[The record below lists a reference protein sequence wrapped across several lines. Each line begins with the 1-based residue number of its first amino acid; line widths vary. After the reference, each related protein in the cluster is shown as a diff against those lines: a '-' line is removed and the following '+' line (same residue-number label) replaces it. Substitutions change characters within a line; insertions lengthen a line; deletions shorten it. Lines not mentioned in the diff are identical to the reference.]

1 MRALVRASLLA
12 GAIAVS
18 SAGADRLAAQVVRG
32 TVVLP
37 DSTTP
42 VSGVIVLAT
51 DARGTTAAR
60 ALTTAQGQFAITL
73 PLPGRYG
80 FTLLR
85 IGFRPTHLPEV
96 GVGASA
102 TENVRFV
109 LSDSP
114 VVLSSINVRERETCR
129 VNADTGFMVAR
140 VWEEAR
146 KAMLTTQLSS
156 EDVPL
161 FAEWI
166 EYDRMLDST
175 ARLVREQHIHT
186 SRNPTTHAFRSRP
199 AAFLDSAG
207 YVVADSTGTSYFAPD
222 AEVLLSESFAAG
234 HCFRLVGS
242 PKAAGTAELIGVG
255 FQPTRDRR
263 EKREIEG
270 TLWVDRATAELRAL
284 DFRYT
289 NMPDI
294 VRAAAAGGHVEFLRL
309 EDGSWLVSQWHVR
322 MPVVGAPNKSSADG
336 FRRVIMSAST
346 PVVRGVQIT
355 GGEVTRVT
363 RHDSLVHEAAGPA
376 IVLQVVSHD
385 SLVPARAATMKLEG
399 TDYSA
404 IADSSGRIRLT
415 PVLAGR
421 YRARVSTPLMD
432 LLGVPPVTRDIE
444 TRDDAHAD
452 SLNLP
457 VSRDALL
464 AACPKDSVRN
474 GEGMLHGNVRDEGA
488 TALQGAAVTVTW
500 QGDFHAVA
508 TTGSANLGYT
518 EKTLGTLSDGT
529 GYWRVCGVPRGTPLV
544 VHVATDSGSDLRT
557 VRLEGPRDFAAVD
570 LVVHHATPT
579 AAREAQSAAGL
590 TRPRALIEIAVTELG
605 GGPLPDATVEI
616 LGDGRTRT
624 VITGPR
630 GRALVPDIAPGLLVV
645 RAKHVGFKQ
654 GQLAVTVEPGRNTI
668 PIVLSTVSMP
678 TLDTV
683 RVVGDQALH
692 GMRRNDEFDTRR
704 LNHSATA
711 SFTRDDIVK
720 RNPVDVWQMLTAVPS
735 IRIVDSAGV
744 TVESTRSLNVNPD
757 MSVSKCYLT
766 VMVDGLVMNAA
777 PQQAFD
783 LRLLPKPE
791 EIHGVEVFAGPSS
804 IPPQYNGAGT
814 NKWCGL
820 IAVWTR

>member
-1 MRALVRASLLA
+1 VRTLARASLLSAAVALSLVGA
-12 GAIAVS
+12 G
-18 SAGADRLAAQVVRG
+18 RLAGQIIRG

-42 VSGVIVLAT
+42 ASGVIVIAT

-60 ALTTAQGQFAITL
+60 ALTTSQGQFAVTL
-73 PLPGRYG
+73 PAPGRYG

-85 IGFRPTHLPEV
+85 IGFRPTHLGDV
-96 GVGASA
+96 GVSAGAS
-102 TENVRFV
+102 EVVRFV
-109 LSDSP
+109 LADNP

-175 ARLVREQHIHT
+175 ARLVREQHIRT

-199 AAFLDSAG
+199 AGFLDSAG
-207 YVVADSTGTSYFAPD
+207 YVVADSAGTSYFAPD

-234 HCFRLVGS
+234 HCFRLVAA
-242 PKAAGTAELIGVG
+242 PKAAGTPELIGVG
-255 FQPTRDRR
+255 FQPTRERR
-263 EKREIEG
+263 DKREIEG
-270 TLWVDRATAELRAL
+270 TLWVDRATAELRTL

-294 VRAAAAGGHVEFLRL
+294 VRAAAAGGRVEFLRL
-309 EDGSWLVSQWHVR
+309 EDGSWLVSRWHLR
-322 MPVVGAPNKSSADG
+322 MPVVGTASKSSDNG
-336 FRRVIMSAST
+336 LRRVVMSAST
-346 PVVRGVQIT
+346 AVVRGIQIT

-376 IVLQVVSHD
+376 IVLQVVSRD
-385 SLVPARAATMKLEG
+385 SLVPARAATVRLEG

-404 IADSSGRIRLT
+404 TADTSGRIRLT

-432 LLGVPPVTRDIE
+432 SLGMPPVLRDVE

-452 SLNLP
+452 SLYLP
-457 VSRDALL
+457 LSRDALL

-474 GEGMLHGNVRDEGA
+474 GEGMLHGNVRDEQA
-488 TALQGAAVTVTW
+488 RALQGAAVTVTW
-500 QGDFHAVA
+500 QGNFYAVE
-508 TTGSANLGYT
+508 TGRSANLSYS
-518 EKTLGTLSDGT
+518 EKTLGTLSDGA
-529 GYWRVCGVPRGTPLV
+529 GYWRVCGVPRETPLV
-544 VHVATDSGSDLRT
+544 VHVATDSGSDVRKI
-557 VRLEGPRDFAAVD
+557 RLELDRDFAAVD
-570 LVVHHATPT
+570 LVVHQVTPA
-579 AAREAQSAAGL
+579 AAREAQLAAGL
-590 TRPRALIEIAVTELG
+590 VRSRALVEIAVTELG
-605 GGPLPDATVEI
+605 GGPLSDAAVEI
-616 LGDGRTRT
+616 VGDGRTRT

-645 RAKHVGFKQ
+645 RAKHLGFKQ
-654 GQLAVTVEPGRNTI
+654 GQLAVTVEQGRNTI

-683 RVVGDQALH
+683 RVLGDQAVH

-711 SFTRDDIVK
+711 SFTRDDIIK

-757 MSVSKCYLT
+757 MSVAKCYLT
-766 VMVDGLVMNAA
+766 VMVDGLVMNAT

-804 IPPQYNGAGT
+804 IPVQYNGAGT